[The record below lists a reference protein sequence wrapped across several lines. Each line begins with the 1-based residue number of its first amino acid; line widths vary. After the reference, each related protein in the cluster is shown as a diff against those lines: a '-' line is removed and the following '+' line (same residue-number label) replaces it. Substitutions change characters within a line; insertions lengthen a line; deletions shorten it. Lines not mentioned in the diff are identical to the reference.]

1 MNTNRRKLYRVRTM
15 QGFERQAL
23 AEDQRLR
30 RYRVSY
36 ACWHLFSDQTRIDL
50 AARNAESLKAINA
63 IARIEFTRALMMELQ
78 GIRAKLEPVHFVTL
92 ISDKHAGSLS
102 KVSSFDL
109 KSYRKWV
116 REALEGFDFIGLA
129 DLAYYYRS
137 PFLSDGYK
145 PHGSWHCHLIVWG
158 VPEGTIQAK
167 KCAMDKSEKAFV
179 PGATPFH
186 YDTRSGAQV
195 DEMLFYLAKGP
206 VAEYS
211 AFPILSDQA
220 DLITGELIKVPTSR
234 WRNQKR
240 KIGPAALIR
249 AINCIG
255 DVTFK
260 DMCIANGHGRHLK
273 RRALKKTRAKLAV
286 LRRLHQQDLARAL
299 SDF

>member
-1 MNTNRRKLYRVRTM
+1 MSTNRRKLYRVRTM

-36 ACWHLFSDQTRIDL
+36 ARWHLFSDRTRVDL
-50 AARNAESLKAINA
+50 AAINAESLKAINA
-63 IARIEFTRALMMELQ
+63 IARIEFTRSLMLELK
-78 GIRAKLEPVHFVTL
+78 GIRAKLEPVYFVTI
-92 ISDKHAGSLS
+92 ISDKHAGPLS
-102 KVSSFDL
+102 RVSSFDL

-116 REALEGFDFIGLA
+116 RKALDGLDFIGLA

-137 PFLSDGYK
+137 PFLSDGFK
-145 PHGSWHCHLIVWG
+145 PHASWHCHLIVWG
-158 VPEGTIQAK
+158 ATGGTIQAK
-167 KCAMDKSEKAFV
+167 KRALDKSERAFV
-179 PGATPFH
+179 PGAEPFH

-195 DEMLFYLAKGP
+195 EQMLFYLAKGP

-211 AFPILSDQA
+211 AFPILSEVA
-220 DLITGELIKVPTSR
+220 DPITGEFPMAPTSR

-240 KIGPAALIR
+240 KIGPAALMR

-255 DVTFK
+255 EATFK
-260 DMCIANGHGRHLK
+260 DMCIASGHGRHLK

-286 LRRLHQQDLARAL
+286 LRRLHQQYLARAL